1 MTAGAPSAQT
11 RATRTA
17 PRSRAL
23 ALAACLA
30 PLLSACQSVEPVT
43 LTTQEASARFA
54 ARSLDDAG
62 LKRFAAQSAT
72 GLASWPPAHCTARA
86 LEVAAL
92 YFSPPLAVAR
102 AKWRV
107 ADAAIVTAGEITN
120 PYLVLAPQYVSN
132 AAPGVPAWVV
142 AASLVQIVETAG
154 KRDFRVTR
162 ARYLAEAARLDALDA
177 AWETI
182 GAVNSALLDIAI
194 AERRIAALERQIEAL
209 AALADIAEQRLEAGL
224 GSSLA
229 LAGAR
234 SALSKAV
241 LDREAGRSTLTDA
254 RQRLARAVGLPAQN
268 LPSDCRSIP
277 LLADAPPPDLV
288 RQMREHAILNRADLL
303 ARLASYA
310 AADTAAQLEAAR
322 QYPNV
327 AVGPGYEYDQGSNKW
342 GLSLGVQLPIF
353 NQHGG
358 AIGEALAARRQAA
371 DEFLATQ
378 ARVISEVDRASA
390 RYQAAARSDG
400 VAMQLFGEEK
410 DRLRAQQTLFDR
422 GEIDRG
428 ELLAAKVAAAGAELA
443 KTDAEAS
450 LGRARLALEQASQYA
465 LNGLD
470 PAALLTLAER

>member
-1 MTAGAPSAQT
+1 MTASAPSAQT
-11 RATRTA
+11 RGTRTA
-17 PRSRAL
+17 PRSRAV
-23 ALAACLA
+23 AFVACLA
-30 PLLSACQSVEPVT
+30 PLVSACQSVEPVT
-43 LTTQEASARFA
+43 LTTQEASVRFA
-54 ARSLDDAG
+54 ARSLDDPR

-72 GLASWPPAHCTARA
+72 GFASWPPAHCTARA

-107 ADAAIVTAGEITN
+107 ADAAIVTAGEIPN
-120 PYLVLAPQYVSN
+120 PSLDFATQYVSN
-132 AAPGVPAWVV
+132 AAFGVPAWVV

-154 KRDFRVTR
+154 KRGFRVTR
-162 ARYLAEAARLDALDA
+162 ARYLAEAARLDALDS
-177 AWETI
+177 AWETL
-182 GAVNSALLDIAI
+182 GTVNEALLDIAI
-194 AERRIAALERQIEAL
+194 AERRITALERQIEAL
-209 AALADIAEQRLEAGL
+209 AALADIAEQRLDAGL

-241 LDREAGRSTLTDA
+241 LDREAARSALADA
-254 RQRLARAVGLPAQN
+254 RQRLARAVGLPRQS
-268 LPSDCRSIP
+268 LPSDCRSVP
-277 LLADAPPPDLV
+277 LLADAPPPDLIQ
-288 RQMREHAILNRADLL
+288 QMREHAILNRADLL

-310 AADTAAQLEAAR
+310 AADTALQLEAAR
-322 QYPNV
+322 QYPDV

-342 GLSLGVQLPIF
+342 GLSLGVELPIF
-353 NQHGG
+353 NQHRG

-378 ARVISEVDRASA
+378 AQVIGEVDAA
-390 RYQAAARSDG
+390 LTRYQAAARSDE
-400 VAMQLFGEEK
+400 VAMQLLGQEN
-410 DRLRAQQTLFDR
+410 DRLRAQQALFDR

-428 ELLAAKVAAAGAELA
+428 EFLAAKVTAVGAELA

-450 LGRARLALEQASQYA
+450 LARARLALEKASQYA

-470 PAALLTLAER
+470 PASLLTLAER

>member
-1 MTAGAPSAQT
+1 MMASAPSAQT

-17 PRSRAL
+17 PRSPAL

-30 PLLSACQSVEPVT
+30 LLLSSCQSVEPVT
-43 LTTQEASARFA
+43 LSTQEASARFA
-54 ARSLDDAG
+54 ARTLDDPG

-72 GLASWPPAHCTARA
+72 SLASWPPAHCTAQA

-107 ADAAIVTAGEITN
+107 ADAAIVTAGEIPN
-120 PYLVLAPQYVSN
+120 PSLDLATQYVSN

-142 AASLVQIVETAG
+142 AASLVQLVETAG

-182 GAVNSALLDIAI
+182 GAVNEALLDIAI
-194 AERRIAALERQIEAL
+194 VERRIAALERQVEAL
-209 AALADIAEQRLEAGL
+209 SALADTAEQRLEAGL
-224 GSSLA
+224 ESSLA

-234 SALSKAV
+234 SALGKAV
-241 LDREAGRSTLTDA
+241 LDREAGRSALVDA
-254 RQRLARAVGLPAQN
+254 RQRLARAVGLPAQS
-268 LPSDCRSIP
+268 LPPDCRSIP
-277 LLADAPPPDLV
+277 LLDGALPPDLV
-288 RQMREHAILNRADLL
+288 RQMRQHAILNRADLL

-310 AADTAAQLEAAR
+310 AVDTALQLEAAR
-322 QYPNV
+322 QYPDV
-327 AVGPGYEYDQGSNKW
+327 AIGPGYEYDQGSHKW
-342 GLSLGVQLPIF
+342 GLSLGVELPIF
-353 NQHGG
+353 NQHRG

-378 ARVISEVDRASA
+378 AQVIGEVDRALT

-400 VAMQLFGEEK
+400 VAMQLFGQEN
-410 DRLRAQQTLFDR
+410 DRLRAQQALFDH
-422 GEIDRG
+422 GEIDRA

-443 KTDAEAS
+443 KTDTEAS
-450 LGRARLALEQASQYA
+450 LARARLALQQASQYA